1 MPSATTPMAARSLSP
16 MRRPACAFVLA
27 LIVALALLDTGCGG
41 SSATQSSSTT
51 VHRPP
56 ATPTSPGQRAM
67 FVGHAGLA
75 FGTFHR
81 YVYKPFKAGNL
92 RNSANNKLAFAK
104 AAAATTA
111 TADEVVAAKQ
121 AAGAST
127 ALRKLFAP
135 LAALAPTLGALETNL
150 KHGHPDPADIKEAN
164 RAIASIKQIG
174 SAAGVK
180 ISERAPAVNPQGAGR
195 NP

>member
-1 MPSATTPMAARSLSP
+1 
-16 MRRPACAFVLA
+16 MRRPAAACVLA
-27 LIVALALLDTGCGG
+27 LIAALALLATGCGG
-41 SSATQSSSTT
+41 SSSATRSSSTT

-56 ATPTSPGQRAM
+56 PTPTSPSERAT

-92 RNSANNKLAFAK
+92 HNAAHNKVAFAK
-104 AAAATTA
+104 AAAATAA
-111 TADEVVAAKQ
+111 TAHEVVAAKA

-135 LAALAPTLGALETNL
+135 LAALVPTLSGLATNL
-150 KHGHPDPADIKEAN
+150 KHGHPDPADTKDAN
-164 RAIASIKQIG
+164 RAIASVEQIG

-180 ISERAPAVNPQGAGR
+180 ISERAPAVNP
-195 NP
+195 